1 MTWFPLPENTDFTL
15 ANLPYGV
22 FRPPGESPR
31 LGVALGDRVV
41 DLSALDLP
49 GEGFAESSL
58 NRFMACG
65 PAVWK
70 ATRQKLRQLLQGPA
84 GTSFGQSEVEM
95 LLPFEVGDY
104 VDFYS
109 SREHATN
116 VGTMF
121 RGAENALNPN
131 WLHIPIGYHGRAS
144 SVVVSGHPVRRPQGQ
159 LKPPEG
165 PPAFGPCRNLDFEL
179 EMAFV
184 VGQPAGVGQVVPID
198 RVEEHIFG
206 LVILNDWSA
215 RDIQKWEYVPLGP
228 FLGKSFATSIS
239 PWVVPLEALEPFRV
253 AGPTQDPAPLP
264 YLQGARPGNF
274 EVELEVLIN
283 GTRVCHSN
291 MRYLYWSMAQ
301 QLAHLSSNG
310 SALRVGDL
318 CASGT
323 ISGPEKHQRG
333 SLLELSWG
341 GKEPLT
347 LEDGSERKFLLDGDT
362 VTMRAWAG
370 AGDQRVGFGE
380 VRGTISA
387 S

>member
-1 MTWFPLPENTDFTL
+1 MSFTL
-15 ANLPYGV
+15 ANLPYGI
-22 FRPPGESPR
+22 FRHENDHPR
-31 LGVALGDRVV
+31 AGVALHDRVV
-41 DLSALDLP
+41 DLTSLELP
-49 GEGFAESSL
+49 GDFAHPTL
-58 NRFMACG
+58 NPFMAQG
-65 PAVWK
+65 PQIWK
-70 ATRQKLRQLLQGPA
+70 ATRARLKELLANGPA
-84 GTSFGQSEVEM
+84 GTHYALGEVEM
-95 LLPFEVGDY
+95 LLPFQVGDY

-121 RGAENALNPN
+121 RGADNALNPN

-144 SVVVSGHPVRRPQGQ
+144 SIVVSGHPVKRPSGQ
-159 LKPPEG
+159 LKPGEE
-165 PPAFGPCRNLDFEL
+165 PPTFGACKNLDFEL

-184 VGQPAGVGQVVPID
+184 VGQATAVGEVVPIEKA
-198 RVEEHIFG
+198 EEHIFG
-206 LVILNDWSA
+206 VVILNDWSA

-253 AGPTQDPAPLP
+253 AGPGQDPRPLP
-264 YLQGARPGNF
+264 YLQQTRPGNF
-274 EVELEVLIN
+274 DVQLEVMLNETVIC
-283 GTRVCHSN
+283 RSN

-323 ISGPEKHQRG
+323 ISGPSKEERG

-341 GKEPLT
+341 GKEPLR
-347 LEDGSERKFLLDGDT
+347 LNDGSERKFLLDGDT
-362 VTMRAWAG
+362 LTMRAWAG
-370 AGDQRVGFGE
+370 EGEARVDFGQ
-380 VRGTISA
+380 VTGTISA
-387 S
+387 A